1 MARIDH
7 LTGGIHRI
15 STYAPEKRI
24 SFNQFLIDDNEPALI
39 QLFTKWMTAFDDLSL
54 RSPLPV
60 RAFRPRPLLVCFVE
74 CRQARDQRPRWAGCF
89 WAASAGEGFLPGRER
104 LAAGPIAP
112 ASYGRS
118 GSRFSLKQQKLR
130 QKDIR

>member
-60 RAFRPRPLLVCFVE
+60 RAFRPRPLWSASLSAVKPVTSGRTGRDASGQPQPVKAFYLAGNAS
-74 CRQARDQRPRWAGCF
+74 RRARSLRLPMD
-89 WAASAGEGFLPGRER
+89 AAEAVSP
-104 LAAGPIAP
+104 
-112 ASYGRS
+112 
-118 GSRFSLKQQKLR
+118 
-130 QKDIR
+130 